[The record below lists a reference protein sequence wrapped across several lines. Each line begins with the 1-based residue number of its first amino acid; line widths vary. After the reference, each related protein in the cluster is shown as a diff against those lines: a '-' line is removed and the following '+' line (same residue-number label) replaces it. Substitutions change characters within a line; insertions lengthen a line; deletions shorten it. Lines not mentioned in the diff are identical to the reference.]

1 MESGSPKTSTK
12 TRRCSSAFPSYFC
25 SRGANLSQGA
35 GVEHRLPRVP
45 KGTATATRRGPRGR
59 PERGGKGGA
68 HSRTPETLTVGRR
81 EDANILGEEEKK
93 KKKAS
98 APGWERLANRSFP
111 HLGSVWHNSKWHQA
125 ASVPSSAYFP
135 LFIMVCGGLR
145 FLRAHSGYFK
155 MPPQK

>member
-93 KKKAS
+93 KKKGFGAGLGKTS
-98 APGWERLANRSFP
+98 QPLVSSSRQCLAQLKVTPGRVSSLFSLLSPFYHGVWRTSFSP
-111 HLGSVWHNSKWHQA
+111 C
-125 ASVPSSAYFP
+125 P
-135 LFIMVCGGLR
+135 LRIL
-145 FLRAHSGYFK
+145 
-155 MPPQK
+155 